1 MGDSQEAIVA
11 FAEETARDAAQ
22 VLMKYFGTA
31 TVHEKS
37 TQNLV
42 TQADLESEKLVADAI
57 HRRFPG
63 HAMLGEEGQQATDL
77 NGEHVWVV
85 DPLDGTNNYAHGI
98 PQFCVSIAY
107 AQHGIVQVGAVYDPL
122 RDELFVAR
130 RGCGATLNGQPIR
143 VSETTELARGIFA
156 TGFFYDRGETMER
169 TLASIGALFRRN
181 IRGIRRMGAA
191 ALDLSWVGCGRFQGF
206 FEYKLAPWDFA
217 AAALVVE
224 EAGGIC
230 CNRSGTP
237 LRLTDESCIVAC
249 PGVLDALR
257 ETVLWRD

>member
-1 MGDSQEAIVA
+1 MNESQEAVVE
-11 FAEETARDAAQ
+11 FAVQTARDAAQ
-22 VLMKYFGTA
+22 VLMKYFGSA
-31 TVHEKS
+31 TIHEKS

-42 TQADLESEKLVADAI
+42 TQADFESEKLVAEAI
-57 HRRFPG
+57 RRRFPTHG
-63 HAMLGEEGQQATDL
+63 MLGEEGEKSAELD
-77 NGEHVWVV
+77 GEHVWVV

-107 AQHGIVQVGAVYDPL
+107 AERGVAQVGVVYDPL

-130 RGCGATLNGQPIR
+130 RGGGATLNGQPIR

-156 TGFFYDRGETMER
+156 TGFFYDRGEAMER

-230 CNRSGTP
+230 CNRRGEP
-237 LRLTDESCIVAC
+237 LRLTDDSCIVAC

-257 ETVLWRD
+257 DTVVWKD